1 MTSYTLVV
9 KTAISIPDDVFR
21 KAEYLAKK
29 RGLSRSQF
37 YVMAIKAFISEP
49 GDGITKALNGVYG
62 EQEAVDPVIENA
74 ALSDLPPSEW

>member
-1 MTSYTLVV
+1 M

-37 YVMAIKAFISEP
+37 YVMALKAFVTEP
-49 GDGITKALNGVYG
+49 DDGITEALNRVYG
-62 EQEAVDPVIENA
+62 EGEQESVDSAIENA
-74 ALSDLPPSEW
+74 ALADLPPSGW

>member
-1 MTSYTLVV
+1 M

-37 YVMAIKAFISEP
+37 YVMALKAFVCEP
-49 GDGITKALNGVYG
+49 DDGITEALNGVYG
-62 EQEAVDPVIENA
+62 EQGTVDPVIENA
-74 ALSDLPPSEW
+74 ALSDLPPSGW